1 MTEYKGQSF
10 EGWSGG
16 ATYDVMTTLTNI
28 GAFYRQV
35 MREVSFEP
43 GMHVLDLGCGTG
55 SFALAVAE
63 QVGPTGKVCGVD
75 ISQAQISRAI
85 QKASGHSVPMEFH
98 QGSMDAVPF
107 GDAAFD
113 VVVSLV
119 AFHHAT
125 SAVRRGA
132 LREVVRVL
140 KPGGTFVLADLNA
153 PKPGALWLMGFLL
166 YAFNAFD
173 PSLEDHRTNAFPQ
186 LGQEVGLTLMSDRYL
201 TPVIRC
207 QVYRR

>member
-1 MTEYKGQSF
+1 MTEYKGQRF
-10 EGWSGG
+10 EGLSGG
-16 ATYDVMTTLTNI
+16 AAYDVMTTLTNI

-35 MREVSFEP
+35 MGEVSFEP
-43 GMHVLDLGCGTG
+43 GMHVLDMGCGTG
-55 SFALAVAE
+55 TFALAVADK
-63 QVGPTGKVCGVD
+63 VGPTGKVCGVD

-85 QKASGHSVPMEFH
+85 QKAGGSAVPLEFR

-107 GDAAFD
+107 ADAAFD

-132 LREVVRVL
+132 LREAVRVL

-153 PKPGALWLMGFLL
+153 PKPGPLWIMGFLL

-173 PSLEDHRTNAFPQ
+173 PALEDHRTNAFPQ
-186 LGQEVGLTLMSDRYL
+186 LARESGLEMISDRYL

-207 QVYRR
+207 QVFRR